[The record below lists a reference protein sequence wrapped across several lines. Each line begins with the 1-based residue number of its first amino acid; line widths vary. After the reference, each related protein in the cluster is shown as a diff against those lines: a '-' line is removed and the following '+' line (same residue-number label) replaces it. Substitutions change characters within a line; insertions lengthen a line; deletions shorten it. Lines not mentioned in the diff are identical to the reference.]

1 MSFNYPYR
9 VLYSD
14 IDKFKQAT
22 FKALLQYCEDIAVK
36 HSDDLDLGLNYYY
49 REQKVWALTKW
60 DIKFYRFPNYDAN
73 INITTNPSAFKKY
86 VGERFFSVKDANG
99 DLLAEGFTEWLFLSL
114 TDKRPLVIPEIMY
127 ERFGIDREGVPS
139 HEFERL
145 KEIEYHTST
154 EFKVRRADIDT
165 NQHVNNIS
173 YIEWALEVLP
183 ESITNNYQLSELR
196 VDYKRET
203 FYGERISSE
212 VSVEFQNDSAVC
224 HHRIRENGKVCTL
237 LKTVW
242 TKK

>member
-1 MSFNYPYR
+1 MSFSHPYR

-22 FKALLQYCEDIAVK
+22 FNAILRFCEDIAVK

-49 REQKVWALTKW
+49 RAQKVWALTKW
-60 DIKFYRFPNYDAN
+60 DMKFYRFPNYDAN
-73 INITTNPSAFKKY
+73 ISISTNPSAFKKY
-86 VGERFFSVKDANG
+86 VGERFFSVKDENG

-114 TDKRPLVIPEIMY
+114 TEKKPLIIPEIMY
-127 ERFGIDREGVPS
+127 KRFAIDRDGVPS

-145 KEIEYHTST
+145 REVEYQAST

-173 YIEWALEVLP
+173 YIEWALEALP
-183 ESITNNYQLSELR
+183 ESITNYYTLHELR

-203 FYGERISSE
+203 FYGERITSE
-212 VSVEFQNDSAVC
+212 AAIEYSNDTVIC
-224 HHRIRENGKVCTL
+224 HHRIRDKDKLCTL

-242 TKK
+242 NKK